1 MNFETVIGLEVHAEL
16 ATDTKIYCSCANE
29 FGGDTNT
36 HCCPICTGMPG
47 TLPVLNKKVV
57 DYGIKAG
64 LATNCSITKE
74 GKQDRKNYFYPD
86 LPKAYQT
93 SQFDLPLCTNGYVDI
108 TVDGNKKRIGIT
120 RIHIEED
127 AGKLFHEAVAG
138 NTLVDFNRCGVPLIE
153 IVSEPD
159 MRSSEEARAYLENL
173 KAILE
178 YTGVSD
184 CKMQEGSLRCDIN
197 VSVRPEGQEEF
208 GTRTEMKNVNSFSGA
223 VRAIEY
229 ESQRQINEILAGN
242 KIVQETRR
250 WDDTKGVSIAMR
262 SKEEAQD
269 YRYFPE
275 PDLVPIIV
283 DDEWIEKIRKSIP
296 ELPAQRKERYINE
309 GGLTEYDAGQITMS
323 IHLADYLDKCMELGA
338 KGKAA
343 SNWILS
349 DISRLLNENNMEPS
363 QIPIPAEHL
372 VKLISIIEKGTISN
386 NQGKKVIEE
395 LFANPRD
402 PEIIIKEKGLVQ
414 ISDEGAL
421 LKIVVEIIDN
431 NPQSVADY
439 KGGKDKAIGFL
450 VGQTMR
456 ATKGQG
462 NPQLLNKLIKEEL
475 DRR

>member
-1 MNFETVIGLEVHAEL
+1 MNFETIIGLEVHAEL

-108 TVDGNKKRIGIT
+108 TIDGNKKRIGIT

-159 MRSSEEARAYLENL
+159 MRSAEEAKEYLENL

-197 VSVRPEGQEEF
+197 VSVRPVGQEEF
-208 GTRTEMKNVNSFSGA
+208 GTRTEMKNVSSFSAA

-229 ESQRQINEILAGN
+229 ESKRQIEEITAGN

-250 WDDTKGVSIAMR
+250 WDDAKGISIAMR

-283 DDEWIEKIRKSIP
+283 DDQWIENIRQSIP

-309 GGLTEYDAGQITMS
+309 GGLTEYDAGQITLS
-323 IHLADYLDKCMELGA
+323 IHLADYLDECMKCGA
-338 KGKAA
+338 KGKLA

-363 QIPIPAEHL
+363 QIPIPAEYL
-372 VKLISIIEKGTISN
+372 AKLIAIIEDGTISN
-386 NQGKKVIEE
+386 NAGKKVVEE
-395 LFANPRD
+395 LFVNPRD
-402 PEIIIKEKGLVQ
+402 PEIIVKEKGLVQ
-414 ISDEGAL
+414 ISDEGEL

-439 KGGKDKAIGFL
+439 KGGKDRAIGFL

-462 NPQLLNKLIKEEL
+462 NPQMLNKLIKEEL

>member
-47 TLPVLNKKVV
+47 TLPVLNKKVL
-57 DYGIKAG
+57 DYAIKAG
-64 LATNCSITKE
+64 LATNCKITKE

-93 SQFDLPLCTNGYVDI
+93 SQFDLPLCTEGYVDI
-108 TVDGNKKRIGIT
+108 TIDGNKKRIGIT

-127 AGKLFHEAVAG
+127 AGKLFHEAIAG
-138 NTLVDFNRCGVPLIE
+138 TTLVDFNRCGVPLIE

-159 MRSSEEARAYLENL
+159 MRSAEEAKEYLENL

-197 VSVRPEGQEEF
+197 VSVRPEGQKEF
-208 GTRTEMKNVNSFSGA
+208 GTRTEMKNVSSFSAA

-229 ESQRQINEILAGN
+229 EAKRQIEEITAGN
-242 KIVQETRR
+242 KIIQETRR
-250 WDDTKGVSIAMR
+250 WDDAKGISIAMR

-283 DDEWIEKIRKSIP
+283 DDEWIERIRQSIP

-309 GGLTEYDAGQITMS
+309 GGLTEYDAGQITLS
-323 IHLADYLDKCMELGA
+323 IHLADFLDECIKCGA
-338 KGKAA
+338 KGKLA

-349 DISRLLNENNMEPS
+349 DISRLLNENNLEPS
-363 QIPIPAEHL
+363 QIPFPAEYL
-372 VKLISIIEKGTISN
+372 AKMISIIENGTISN

-431 NPQSVADY
+431 NPQSVTDY
-439 KGGKDKAIGFL
+439 KNGKDRAIGFL

>member
-47 TLPVLNKKVV
+47 TLPVLNKKVL
-57 DYGIKAG
+57 DYAIKAG

-93 SQFDLPLCTNGYVDI
+93 SQFDLPLCTDGYVDI
-108 TVDGNKKRIGIT
+108 TINGNKKRIGIT

-159 MRSSEEARAYLENL
+159 MRSAEEAKEYLENL

-197 VSVRPEGQEEF
+197 VSVRPEGQTEF
-208 GTRTEMKNVNSFSGA
+208 GTRTEMKNVSSFSAA

-229 ESQRQINEILAGN
+229 EAKRQIEEITAGN
-242 KIVQETRR
+242 KIIQETRR
-250 WDDTKGVSIAMR
+250 WDDAKGVSIAMR

-283 DDEWIEKIRKSIP
+283 DDEWIERIRQSIP
-296 ELPAQRKERYINE
+296 ELPAQRKERYITE
-309 GGLTEYDAGQITMS
+309 GGLTEYDAGQITLS
-323 IHLADYLDKCMELGA
+323 IHLADFLDECIKCGA
-338 KGKAA
+338 KGKLA

-349 DISRLLNENNMEPS
+349 DISRLLNENNLEPS
-363 QIPIPAEHL
+363 QIPFPAEYL
-372 VKLISIIEKGTISN
+372 AKMISIIENGTISN

-414 ISDEGAL
+414 ISDEDAL

-431 NPQSVADY
+431 NPQSVTDY
-439 KGGKDKAIGFL
+439 KNGKDRAIGFL

-462 NPQLLNKLIKEEL
+462 NPQILNKLIKEEL

>member
-1 MNFETVIGLEVHAEL
+1 MEFETIIGLEVHAEL

-57 DYGIKAG
+57 DYAIKAG

-93 SQFDLPLCTNGYVDI
+93 SQFDLPLCTGGYVDI
-108 TVDGNKKRIGIT
+108 NIEGNKKRIGIT

-197 VSVRPEGQEEF
+197 VSVRPVDQKEF

-229 ESQRQINEILAGN
+229 ESQRQIDEILAGN
-242 KIVQETRR
+242 KIIQETRR
-250 WDDTKGVSIAMR
+250 WDDANGVSIAMR

-283 DDEWIEKIRKSIP
+283 DDEWIERIRESIP

-323 IHLADYLDKCMELGA
+323 IHLADYLDKCMTLGA
-338 KGKAA
+338 KGKSA

-395 LFANPRD
+395 LFVNPKD

-414 ISDEGAL
+414 ISDESAL

-462 NPQLLNKLIKEEL
+462 NPQILNKLIKEEL

>member
-1 MNFETVIGLEVHAEL
+1 MKFETIIGLEVHAEL
-16 ATDTKIYCSCANE
+16 ATDTKIYCGCANE
-29 FGGDTNT
+29 FGRDTNV

-47 TLPVLNKKVV
+47 VLPVLNKKVV
-57 DYGIKAG
+57 DLGIKAG
-64 LATNCSITKE
+64 LATNCKITKV

-93 SQFDLPLCTNGYVDI
+93 SQFDLPLCTGGHIDI
-108 TVDGNKKRIGIT
+108 TVNGEKKRIGIT

-127 AGKLFHEAVAG
+127 AGKLLHDAVDG
-138 NTLVDFNRCGVPLIE
+138 NTLVDYNRCGVPLIE

-159 MRSSEEARAYLENL
+159 MRSSDDAKAYLDAL
-173 KAILE
+173 KSILE
-178 YTGVSD
+178 YTKISD

-197 VSVRPEGQEEF
+197 VSVRPEGQKEF
-208 GTRTEMKNVNSFSGA
+208 GTRTEMKNVSSFSA
-223 VRAIEY
+223 ACRAIDY
-229 ESQRQINEILAGN
+229 ESKRQIEEIMAGN
-242 KIVQETRR
+242 KIIQETRR
-250 WDDTKGVSIAMR
+250 WDDAKGISIAMR

-283 DDEWIEKIRKSIP
+283 SDEWIESIRESIP

-309 GGLTEYDAGQITMS
+309 YGLLEYDASQITLS
-323 IHLADYLDKCMELGA
+323 IHLADYLDECVKCGA
-338 KGKAA
+338 TAKLA

-349 DISRLLNENNMEPS
+349 DISRLLNENNLEAS
-363 QIPIPAEHL
+363 EIPFPAEHL
-372 VKLISIIEKGTISN
+372 AKLVSIIEKGTISN
-386 NQGKKVIEE
+386 TAGKKVVEE
-395 LFANPRD
+395 LFKNPRD
-402 PEIIIKEKGLVQ
+402 PEIIVKEKGLVQ
-414 ISDEGAL
+414 ISDESEL

-439 KGGKDKAIGFL
+439 KGGKDRAIGFL

-462 NPQLLNKLIKEEL
+462 NPQILNKIIKEEL

>member
-57 DYGIKAG
+57 DYAIKAG
-64 LATNCSITKE
+64 LATNCKITKE

-93 SQFDLPLCTNGYVDI
+93 SQFDLPLCTGGHIDI
-108 TVDGNKKRIGIT
+108 TINGNKKRIGIT

-159 MRSSEEARAYLENL
+159 MRSAEEAKEYLENL

-197 VSVRPEGQEEF
+197 VSVRPKGQKEF
-208 GTRTEMKNVNSFSGA
+208 GTRTEMKNVSSFSAA

-229 ESQRQINEILAGN
+229 ESKRQIEEITAGN

-250 WDDTKGVSIAMR
+250 WDDAKGVSVAMR

-283 DDEWIEKIRKSIP
+283 DDEWVERIRESIP
-296 ELPAQRKERYINE
+296 ELPSQRKERYVNKC
-309 GGLTEYDAGQITMS
+309 GLTEYDAGQITLS
-323 IHLADYLDKCMELGA
+323 IHLADYLDECIKCGA
-338 KGKAA
+338 KCKLA

-372 VKLISIIEKGTISN
+372 AKLISIIENGTISN
-386 NQGKKVIEE
+386 NQGKKVVEE
-395 LFANPRD
+395 LFVNPRD
-402 PEIIIKEKGLVQ
+402 PEIIVKEKGLVQ

-439 KGGKDKAIGFL
+439 KGGKDRAIGFL
-450 VGQTMR
+450 VGQTMK

-462 NPQLLNKLIKEEL
+462 NPQILNKLIKEEL

>member
-16 ATDTKIYCSCANE
+16 ATDTKIYCGCANK

-57 DYGIKAG
+57 DYAIKAG

-93 SQFDLPLCTNGYVDI
+93 SQFDLPLCTGGHIDI
-108 TVDGNKKRIGIT
+108 MVDGNKKRIGIT

-159 MRSSEEARAYLENL
+159 MRSSDEAKEYLENL

-197 VSVRPEGQEEF
+197 VSVRPEGQKEF
-208 GTRTEMKNVNSFSGA
+208 GTRTEMKNVSSFSAA

-229 ESQRQINEILAGN
+229 EAKRQIEEITAGN
-242 KIVQETRR
+242 KITQETRR
-250 WDDTKGVSIAMR
+250 WDDVKGISVSMR

-283 DDEWIEKIRKSIP
+283 DDEWINRIRESIP
-296 ELPAQRKERYINE
+296 ELPAQRKERYVNE
-309 GGLTEYDAGQITMS
+309 CGLTEYDAGQITIS
-323 IHLADYLDKCMELGA
+323 IHLADYLDECIECGA
-338 KGKAA
+338 KGKLA

-372 VKLISIIEKGTISN
+372 AKMISLIESGTISN

-395 LFANPRD
+395 LFVNPCD
-402 PEIIIKEKGLVQ
+402 PEVIIKEKGLVQ
-414 ISDEGAL
+414 ISDESAL

-439 KGGKDKAIGFL
+439 KGGKDRAIGFL

-462 NPQLLNKLIKEEL
+462 NPQILNKLIKDEL

>member
-1 MNFETVIGLEVHAEL
+1 MNYETVIGLEVHAEL

-57 DYGIKAG
+57 DYAIKAG

-93 SQFDLPLCTNGYVDI
+93 SQFDLPLCTGGHIDI
-108 TVDGNKKRIGIT
+108 TIDGNKKTIGIT

-159 MRSSEEARAYLENL
+159 MRSAGEAKEYLENL

-197 VSVRPEGQEEF
+197 VSVRPEGQTEF
-208 GTRTEMKNVNSFSGA
+208 GTRTEMKNVSSFSAA

-229 ESQRQINEILAGN
+229 ESKRQIEEITAGN
-242 KIVQETRR
+242 KIIQETRR
-250 WDDTKGVSIAMR
+250 WDDAQGISIAMR

-283 DDEWIEKIRKSIP
+283 DDEWIERIRESIP
-296 ELPAQRKERYINE
+296 ELPAQRKERYIKE
-309 GGLTEYDAGQITMS
+309 GGLTEYDAGQITLS
-323 IHLADYLDKCMELGA
+323 IHLADYLDKCMECGA

-363 QIPIPAEHL
+363 QIPIPAEYL
-372 VKLISIIEKGTISN
+372 VKMISIIENGTISN

-395 LFANPRD
+395 LFKNPRD

-414 ISDEGAL
+414 ISDESAL

-439 KGGKDKAIGFL
+439 KGGKDRAIGFL

-462 NPQLLNKLIKEEL
+462 NPQILNKLIKEEL